1 MSNREIKKLAERI
14 EDNSSLALDLANELL
29 DAKCDRE
36 LEELRASAYDYAN
49 AVDEHIR
56 PSDSF
61 EEIFEDILVTFYSG
75 FCSKELNSRIPSGVR
90 AHQERASDWIDE
102 IEEMVAKEERR
113 GRGRDRDRGRSS
125 SRRDRGRSSSR
136 RDDDRSS
143 SRRGGRSNSR
153 RDRKSGRDEERRSSR
168 RTERGGFGKGNR
180 SSNSRDEREER
191 TETVTKYRGKKA
203 VVFDPRKFK
212 LADGVLVENYDDHEL
227 NTLKVPAYNK
237 PEIEKRRIE
246 FMDKSNDLLEKELE
260 TFDSVVDF
268 INCTPDQHLSV
279 GIIQNSVCF
288 LANEEI
294 GNCYVSIQ
302 GGNYISGIMSMVS
315 TLRDS
320 EDHSTIRF
328 SEFVATRAL
337 HALELASNLY
347 SRGTMRFGTDLLKEW
362 EEVQQMLADPEAFE
376 TGIESQLRTVFEGLL
391 KAMLVFSVTE
401 SKTRIEVSSI
411 MMAVKSAG
419 GFCVATEVAGDGIL
433 IRIQDENHPELDT
446 VSTAG
451 LEVRDHH
458 FGDAW
463 GEEGMVPLIVA
474 DSTGVHNMVISEK
487 ASAAKFLVNK

>member
-246 FMDKSNDLLEKELE
+246 FMDKTNDLLEKELE

-268 INCTPDQHLSV
+268 INCTPDQHLSL
-279 GIIQNSVCF
+279 S
-288 LANEEI
+288 
-294 GNCYVSIQ
+294 
-302 GGNYISGIMSMVS
+302 
-315 TLRDS
+315 
-320 EDHSTIRF
+320 
-328 SEFVATRAL
+328 
-337 HALELASNLY
+337 
-347 SRGTMRFGTDLLKEW
+347 
-362 EEVQQMLADPEAFE
+362 
-376 TGIESQLRTVFEGLL
+376 
-391 KAMLVFSVTE
+391 
-401 SKTRIEVSSI
+401 
-411 MMAVKSAG
+411 
-419 GFCVATEVAGDGIL
+419 L
-433 IRIQDENHPELDT
+433 IHI
-446 VSTAG
+446 
-451 LEVRDHH
+451 
-458 FGDAW
+458 
-463 GEEGMVPLIVA
+463 
-474 DSTGVHNMVISEK
+474 
-487 ASAAKFLVNK
+487 